1 LEISHHQQSGVAILR
16 IRGDIRRGDPTDQL
30 KSAIDELV
38 DQGQVKI
45 VLNVGEVNMIDSTG
59 IGIIVRGHTRTVE
72 RSGGLRLVNPSKF
85 AMQTLK
91 IVGLLNILSIA
102 DTEEVAVASYAE

>member
-1 LEISHHQQSGVAILR
+1 MEISHHQQSGVAILR

-30 KSAIDELV
+30 KAAVDELV
-38 DQGQVKI
+38 DQGQPKI

-72 RSGGLRLVNPSKF
+72 RGGGLRLVNPSKF

-91 IVGLLNILSIA
+91 IVGLLNILQIA
-102 DTEEVAVASYAE
+102 DSEETAVGSFTE

>member
-1 LEISHHQQSGVAILR
+1 LEISHHQQSGIAILR

-30 KSAIDELV
+30 KAAIDELI
-38 DQGQVKI
+38 DQGQAKI
-45 VLNVGEVNMIDSTG
+45 VLNVAEVNMIDSTG

-85 AMQTLK
+85 ALQTLK
-91 IVGLLNILSIA
+91 IVGLLNILGIA
-102 DTEEVAVASYAE
+102 DSEEAALESYSA

>member
-1 LEISHHQQSGVAILR
+1 MEISHHQQSGVAILR
-16 IRGDIRRGDPTDQL
+16 IRGDIRRGDPTDEL
-30 KSAIDELV
+30 KGAIDELIES
-38 DQGQVKI
+38 GQVKI
-45 VLNVGEVNMIDSTG
+45 VLNIGEVNMIDSTG
-59 IGIIVRGHTRTVE
+59 IGIIVRAHTRTVE

-102 DTEEVAVASYAE
+102 DSEAAAVESYAE